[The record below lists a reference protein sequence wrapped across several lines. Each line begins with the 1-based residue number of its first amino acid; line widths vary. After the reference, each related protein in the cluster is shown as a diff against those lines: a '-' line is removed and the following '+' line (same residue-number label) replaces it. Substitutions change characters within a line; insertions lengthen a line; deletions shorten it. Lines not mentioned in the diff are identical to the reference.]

1 MGESAKIIN
10 KKSNF
15 DIRHLEAEKF
25 IKERLNPS
33 FGEEAY
39 LHLSDL
45 YLALEPVLSSCC
57 GHLLDFGCG
66 GSPYRGIFKGTTYH
80 RADVGS
86 DLEGIDFQIGIDCQT
101 GAPSGFYDSVL
112 STQVLEHVP
121 DEKLYLQEAY
131 RVLKPGGKLLIST
144 HGAFFD
150 HGCPY
155 DFHRWTVDGL
165 ALEMRSSG
173 FIIEKMQKLTLGARA
188 VFFLAE
194 NQFGGLWGSRATLRG
209 WGLWFFQRFFWM
221 NRAKRHQW
229 VDQNFPH
236 LRVADA
242 LNSEPLYI
250 CIFAVGV
257 KPKNESRTDQ

>member
-1 MGESAKIIN
+1 M
-10 KKSNF
+10 KKSANNKNLYF
-15 DIRHLEAEKF
+15 DIRHLEAKKF
-25 IKERLNPS
+25 ITERLNPS

-45 YLALEPVLSSCC
+45 YLALHPELSKCSC
-57 GHLLDFGCG
+57 HLLDFGCG
-66 GSPYRGIFKGTTYH
+66 RSPYRDIFKGTTYH
-80 RADVGS
+80 RADLGS

-101 GAPSGFYDSVL
+101 GAPCEFYDTVL

-121 DEKLYLQEAY
+121 DAHLYLKEAF
-131 RVLKPGGKLLIST
+131 RVLMPGGKLLLST

-165 ALEMRSSG
+165 ALEMRRAG
-173 FIIEKMQKLTLGARA
+173 FVIETMQKLTLGARA

-194 NQFGGLWGSRATLRG
+194 NKFGGLWGSRATLQG

-221 NRAKRHQW
+221 NQRKRHQW
-229 VDQNFPH
+229 IDQKFAH
-236 LRVADA
+236 LRVVDSS
-242 LNSEPLYI
+242 NPEPLYI
-250 CIFAVGV
+250 CIFAIAA
-257 KPKNESRTDQ
+257 KAKS

>member
-25 IKERLNPS
+25 INERLNPS

-66 GSPYRGIFKGTTYH
+66 GSPYRGIFKGITYH

-86 DLEGIDFQIGIDCQT
+86 DLENIDFTIEADGSV
-101 GAPSGFYDSVL
+101 GAANEFYNVVL

-121 DEKLYLQEAY
+121 DPSFYLKEAF
-131 RVLKPGGKLLIST
+131 RVLKLGGRLLLST

-165 ALEMRSSG
+165 ALELQKAG
-173 FIIEKMQKLTLGARA
+173 FEIEKMQKLTLGPRA

-194 NQFGGLWGSRATLRG
+194 NQFGSLWGSRATLLG
-209 WGLWFFQRFFWM
+209 WGLWFFQRLFWM
-221 NRAKRHQW
+221 NKAKRHKW
-229 VDQNFPH
+229 VDENFASY
-236 LRVADA
+236 RVTDA
-242 LNSEPLYI
+242 SNPEPLYI
-250 CIFAVGV
+250 CIFAVGA
-257 KPKNESRTDQ
+257 KPK